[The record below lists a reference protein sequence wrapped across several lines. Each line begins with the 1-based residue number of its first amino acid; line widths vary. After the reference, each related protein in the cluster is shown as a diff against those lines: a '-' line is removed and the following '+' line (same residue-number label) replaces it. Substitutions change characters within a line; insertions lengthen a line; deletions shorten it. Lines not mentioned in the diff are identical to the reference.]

1 VKIIQKI
8 ARKKESKTI
17 VNCRLDCS
25 LLKGG
30 VPFDILFDIMVLD
43 FMSMPSIARTVF
55 ANLPHH
61 ITQRGNRRE
70 PVFFKDEDRIFYLS
84 LLKDYRKIKGVYVCR
99 GRCRNIE
106 Y

>member
-1 VKIIQKI
+1 
-8 ARKKESKTI
+8 
-17 VNCRLDCS
+17 
-25 LLKGG
+25 
-30 VPFDILFDIMVLD
+30 MVLD
-43 FMSMPSIARTVF
+43 FMSMPRGGRIVF
-55 ANLPHH
+55 AVLRYQ